1 MQIVLSLHENANENI
16 RVLYRTVQFFRPRG
30 EDGVGKG
37 LLTVTTVLF
46 DSGS

>member
-1 MQIVLSLHENANENI
+1 MQIEKKHKSGLH
-16 RVLYRTVQFFRPRG
+16 RTVQFFRPWG